1 MKKIICFC
9 IATCMMFF
17 IIGCS
22 KKTDAVTLSGMY
34 TITADVTMDN
44 FKGTIGLNRLGSGS
58 WEINFSK
65 PDNINGLTVSYQNG
79 NANINF
85 KGLSLS
91 MNRDDIPMKAI
102 VSNITSV
109 LDKLST
115 GKDVKYTKSNGIIT
129 AKGAIDNSNFEVVMN
144 EKNKSLISLNMKDIG
159 LEATFSDY
167 KPMK

>member
-1 MKKIICFC
+1 
-9 IATCMMFF
+9 MFF

-44 FKGTIGLNRLGSGS
+44 FKGTISLNRLGSGS

-65 PDNINGLTVSYQNG
+65 PDNINGLNVSYQNG

-115 GKDVKYTKSNGIIT
+115 GKDVKYTKSNGKIT

>member
-1 MKKIICFC
+1 
-9 IATCMMFF
+9 
-17 IIGCS
+17 
-22 KKTDAVTLSGMY
+22 
-34 TITADVTMDN
+34 
-44 FKGTIGLNRLGSGS
+44 
-58 WEINFSK
+58 
-65 PDNINGLTVSYQNG
+65 
-79 NANINF
+79 
-85 KGLSLS
+85 

-115 GKDVKYTKSNGIIT
+115 GKDVKYTKSNGKIT